1 MSGQEG
7 LPRTVEAV
15 LLPLVAVG
23 TTVAAT
29 MPLDPGRLTPPDLVW
44 CLMIA
49 WVIRRPTRVPVWMA
63 PLLGLLGD
71 VLLMRPLG
79 LGALG
84 LMLGV
89 EVFRGRAAVFHAA
102 PFLVEWIAAV
112 LGYAALVFGMR
123 LVLEVTFADG
133 PSLAR
138 LGLAVLATGVAYPL
152 VVLGLTWCL
161 GVRAPGAAGARR

>member
-1 MSGQEG
+1 MSKGG
-7 LPRTVEAV
+7 LPRAVETL
-15 LLPLVAVG
+15 LLPLIGVAATVAV
-23 TTVAAT
+23 T
-29 MPLDPGRLTPPDLVW
+29 MPLDPGRLMPPDLVW
-44 CLMIA
+44 CLVIA
-49 WVIRRPTRVPVWMA
+49 WVIRRPARMPVWVA

-89 EVFRGRAAVFHAA
+89 EVFRGRAALFHGA
-102 PFLVEWIAAV
+102 PFVVEWAGAV

-123 LVLEVTFADG
+123 LALAVTFADG

-138 LGLAVLATGVAYPL
+138 LGLAVLATAVAYPL

-161 GVRAPGAAGARR
+161 GIRAPGVAGGRR